1 MNMRKQICRDPAKR
15 AFNALCAAGYALEL
29 AIDAREMTMHQFQRK
44 YEKQMPPGWI
54 TPTLRKALG
63 KVKRAIK

>member
-29 AIDAREMTMHQFQRK
+29 AIDAREMTAAEFRRK
-44 YEKQMPPGWI
+44 YERELRPGWI
-54 TPTLRKALG
+54 TPALRKALG
-63 KVKRAIK
+63 KVKRAVK